1 MLKYFTNQRLL
12 KILGLALFVASLAL
26 IFIAHRKPSL
36 LFWSNSHFAYYFML
50 GLFAFWILS
59 LIFFLKEHP
68 WNLIVWSRENR
79 NGLLLS
85 LFLTILI
92 FATVDPYFKILADE
106 TNLLSVSKSMVEKRT
121 VDNVTMGKWFYFN
134 YHPTTV
140 EFEKRPLGFP
150 FLLHI
155 VHQLIGYHA
164 WNAFVLNGLCLLGLF
179 LLLYE
184 LGRIFLGV
192 TGACAL
198 LLLTAAQPLLSITAT
213 SGGFDLASVFFALL
227 CFLALRL
234 FLRKQDFSSFLWLWT
249 CLLVTSQIRY
259 ESPIFFLVVL
269 SGLVWF
275 RYIRRDYLLN
285 PWLIPLSLFLMLPRI
300 WQSMIWSTVSDI
312 QFRPDEALPFN
323 GQHFLDHN
331 RLFFQGLFRFDY
343 FLPYANLVILTGLLG
358 LVVLFLSNRPASS
371 PERRHLLIISGTCVV
386 SLWIIVTSYSWGD
399 LTHPASARFGVLFVL
414 VLSFFAAWLLNLIS
428 LFRSRPSLMLSL
440 CGLLLALYHPVSMEN
455 RFLNALILT
464 REYRIELDFLRKMGH
479 TQLLIIAPRPG
490 QFTVHQYGAV
500 DFNHAN
506 ANKDQLLNE
515 LRRHLYRD
523 IYVFQEIEYKTGEP
537 IKDHQLDTLY
547 RLKPELEIQNTAES
561 FLRFSRVESGVKP

>member
-1 MLKYFTNQRLL
+1 
-12 KILGLALFVASLAL
+12 
-26 IFIAHRKPSL
+26 
-36 LFWSNSHFAYYFML
+36 ML

-59 LIFFLKEHP
+59 LIFFLKDHP

-79 NGLLLS
+79 TGLLLS
-85 LFLTILI
+85 VFLTILI

-106 TNLLSVSKSMVEKRT
+106 TNLLSVSKSMVEERT
-121 VDNVTMGKWFYFN
+121 VDNVTMGKWYYFN

-184 LGRIFLGV
+184 FGRIFLGI
-192 TGACAL
+192 TGACAV

-213 SGGFDLASVFFALL
+213 SGGFDLASAFFALL

-234 FLRKQDFSSFLWLWT
+234 FLKKQDFSSFLWLWT

-259 ESPIFFLVVL
+259 ESPILFLVVL
-269 SGLVWF
+269 SGLILF
-275 RYIRRDYLLN
+275 RYIRRDYLFN
-285 PWLIPLSLFLMLPRI
+285 PWLIPLSLFLLLPRI
-300 WQSMIWSTVSDI
+300 WQFMIWTSVADP
-312 QFRPDEALPFN
+312 QLRPDGAFPFG
-323 GQHFLDHN
+323 GQQFLDHN
-331 RLFFQGLFRFDY
+331 RLFFEGLFRFDY

-358 LVVLFLSNRPASS
+358 LVVLLFSNRPASS
-371 PERRHLLIISGTCVV
+371 PERRHLLIISGTCAL
-386 SLWIIVTSYSWGD
+386 SLWITLTSFLWGD

-414 VLSFFAAWLLNLIS
+414 VLSFFAAWLLNRIS

-440 CGLLLALYHPVSMEN
+440 CGLMLALYHPVSMEN
-455 RFLNALILT
+455 RFLNALILP
-464 REYRIELDFLRKMGH
+464 REYRTELDFLRKIGH
-479 TQLLIIAPRPG
+479 TQLLLISERPG

-500 DFNHAN
+500 DFGYAN
-506 ANKDQLLNE
+506 EHKDQLLNE
-515 LRRHLYRD
+515 LGRHLFRD
-523 IYVFQEIEYKTGEP
+523 IYVFQEIDYETGKP
-537 IKDHQLDTLY
+537 VNGQQLDALY
-547 RLKPELEIQNTAES
+547 RLRPELEIQNNEKS
-561 FLRFSRVESGVKP
+561 YLRLSRVDSGSRP